1 MLTAKLRTN
10 KTAAKFIKQMRKRI
24 GGDTDILVG
33 VPKDTEPYTTDDDGT
48 IPVATVAA
56 AHEFGNSQV
65 PERSFLRSTFDEQQK
80 KYIKM
85 ASKLFKKVVDGRMT
99 TERIAGL
106 IGSEAQ
112 DDVREKI
119 DAIQTPPNS
128 DATILKKGSSNP
140 LVDTG
145 HLKQSIRHEV
155 RTEKS

>member
-10 KTAAKFIKQMRKRI
+10 KTAAKFLKQMRKRI

-33 VPKDTEPYTTDDDGT
+33 IPKDAQPYPEDGT
-48 IPVATVAA
+48 STALVAA
-56 AHEFGNSQV
+56 AHEFGTSQV

-85 ASKLFKKVVDGRMT
+85 SAKLFKKAVDGKITAEQIADLIGLEAAADVVD
-99 TERIAGL
+99 
-106 IGSEAQ
+106 
-112 DDVREKI
+112 KI
-119 DAIQTPPNS
+119 NAIKTPGNS
-128 DATILKKGSSNP
+128 AATIARKGEDNP

>member
-1 MLTAKLRTN
+1 MLTAKLKTN
-10 KTAAKFIKQMRKRI
+10 TTAAKFLKQMRDRI

-33 VPKDTEPYTTDDDGT
+33 VPKDAQPYPEDGT
-48 IPVATVAA
+48 STAMVAA
-56 AHEFGNSQV
+56 VHEFGSGSI

-85 ASKLFKKVVDGRMT
+85 ASKLFKKAVDGKITAEQIADLIGLEAAADVVD
-99 TERIAGL
+99 
-106 IGSEAQ
+106 
-112 DDVREKI
+112 KI
-119 DAIQTPPNS
+119 NAIQTPPNS
-128 DATILKKGSSNP
+128 DATILRKGSSNP

>member
-1 MLTAKLRTN
+1 MITAKLKTN
-10 KTAAKFIKQMRKRI
+10 TTAAKFLAQMRKRV

-33 VPKDTEPYTTDDDGT
+33 VPKDTEPYTKDDDST

-80 KYIKM
+80 KYMGM
-85 ASKLFKKVVDGRMT
+85 AAKLFKKVVEGKMT
-99 TERIAGL
+99 TKRIADL

-112 DDVREKI
+112 DDVIDKI
-119 DAIQTPPNS
+119 NSIKTPPNS
-128 DATILKKGSSNP
+128 AATIARKGEDNP

-145 HLKQSIRHEV
+145 HLKKSIRYEV
-155 RTEKS
+155 RTGKS

>member
-1 MLTAKLRTN
+1 MLKAKLSTR
-10 KTAAKFIKQMRKRI
+10 KTAAKFLEQMRDRI

-33 VPKDTEPYTTDDDGT
+33 VPADAQPYPEDGT
-48 IPVATVAA
+48 ATALVAA
-56 AHEFGNSQV
+56 AHEFGTSQV

-80 KYIKM
+80 KYVKM
-85 ASKLFKKVVDGRMT
+85 ASKLFKKAVDGKIAAEQIAELIGLEAAADVVD
-99 TERIAGL
+99 
-106 IGSEAQ
+106 
-112 DDVREKI
+112 KI
-119 DAIQTPPNS
+119 NTIQTPPNT